1 MTEGDISIVGFIV
14 SFGSDITWQR
24 SHTKAMEQPAAAVV
38 GHKEFFEEKH
48 VKYIKQ
54 VAADT
59 KSFGFIVSQHLRMS
73 GIYWG
78 LTSLS
83 VLGIDIIEVM
93 DTASIVDWV
102 MSCQDDTGGYEKV
115 FYYRNGEKST
125 AHTTTFFQMMIN

>member
-1 MTEGDISIVGFIV
+1 VQLRTLI
-14 SFGSDITWQR
+14 
-24 SHTKAMEQPAAAVV
+24 AMEQPTASRTDVV
-38 GHKEFFEEKH
+38 SHNEFFEDKH
-48 VKYIKQ
+48 IKYIKQ

-83 VLGIDIIEVM
+83 VLGIDIIEEM

-102 MSCQDDTGGYEKV
+102 MTCQDDSGG
-115 FYYRNGEKST
+115 
-125 AHTTTFFQMMIN
+125 